1 MTKNKGLFILTSR
14 ENRLFITVTELHTTV
29 AVNTAQVIV
38 IVLVHRCYL
47 DNTSYAKSA
56 VEALSKLVPPIY
68 EAGGLFCVKFYHE

>member
-47 DNTSYAKSA
+47 DNTSYANQLLKLCPNLYLQSMKLEDCSA
-56 VEALSKLVPPIY
+56 
-68 EAGGLFCVKFYHE
+68 